1 VTGPE
6 RRRRLKVAR
15 LRQRQTIALRQAA
28 REGARQE
35 ARPDADG
42 ADRRQ
47 TTVAVT
53 GAGTITTGQRS

>member
-1 VTGPE
+1 MTGDE

-15 LRQRQTIALRQAA
+15 LRQRQTVALRQAA
-28 REGARQE
+28 RVGAQPDGGEER
-35 ARPDADG
+35 RP
-42 ADRRQ
+42 Q

>member
-1 VTGPE
+1 MTGDE

-15 LRQRQTIALRQAA
+15 LRRRQTVALRQAA
-28 REGARQE
+28 RLGARDDDAG
-35 ARPDADG
+35 ARRP
-42 ADRRQ
+42 Q

>member
-1 VTGPE
+1 MTGDQ
-6 RRRRLKVAR
+6 RRRRAKLAR

-28 REGARQE
+28 REGT
-35 ARPDADG
+35 RPDDG
-42 ADRRQ
+42 AAGRRQ